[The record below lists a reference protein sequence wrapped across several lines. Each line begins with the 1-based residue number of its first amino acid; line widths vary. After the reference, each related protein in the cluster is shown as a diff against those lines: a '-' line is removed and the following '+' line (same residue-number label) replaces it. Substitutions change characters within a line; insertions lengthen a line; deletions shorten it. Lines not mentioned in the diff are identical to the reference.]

1 MQGQQQPQVG
11 MVLMPDNHID
21 MSLFDAPT
29 WNNTASSGDYHPQVF
44 AVTEVPA
51 GPVLDLTPCFEKTQ
65 VFPPSKTSSAK
76 LLPSLPELPMSFD
89 ALTVNEKT
97 SAQPFT
103 SKSVPSPSSTLSNQ
117 RALAIRPKAG
127 DIGLSTTKFSIQT
140 LETPSEHLESA
151 CLELEQ
157 SSARLAALLPPDDA

>member
-1 MQGQQQPQVG
+1 
-11 MVLMPDNHID
+11 MPDNHVD

-29 WNNTASSGDYHPQVF
+29 WNNAASGDYHPQVF

-51 GPVLDLTPCFEKTQ
+51 GPVLDLAPCLEKKE
-65 VFPPSKTSSAK
+65 VSPLPKTSSAK

-89 ALTVNEKT
+89 AQIVNEKT
-97 SAQPFT
+97 SAQPLT

-117 RALAIRPKAG
+117 RPLAINPKAS
-127 DIGLSTTKFSIQT
+127 DIGLSSTKLSLQT

-151 CLELEQ
+151 CLGLEQ
-157 SSARLAALLPPDDA
+157 SSARLAALLPPDHA